1 MTSKPVSA
9 AMLAMVA
16 LATVSCSKTQDTAP
30 ERRVF
35 GDPPTIQHVDDQE
48 SVFYNKDKFIQCDFS
63 QVMSDYLCEQGGIN
77 NVQFQAGGG
86 YPPDPSRSDS
96 PVGGVFIEG
105 KYGEITLRAQVTDPN
120 SPPPPAPSNI
130 LLVSASY
137 PEPPP
142 PFKTETSLVLFDD
155 GSFNKFRFPQRIIQV
170 GLACEVDAF
179 GACHC
184 VGAKWDLTSA
194 DETAGDG
201 RYTRK
206 LAVVDKTS
214 LTYPGSEGF
223 LQDCIMRETGETP
236 ILAERGWVYNFKIE
250 AVDRQGNLAT
260 WPTKLQAVAGTSSFA
275 CSGDP
280 CGCCILLSNQ
290 RELDPPVGCRGVE
303 GSPADGYPNGVCRT
317 IWP

>member
-16 LATVSCSKTQDTAP
+16 LAAVSCSKTQDTAP

-63 QVMSDYLCEQGGIN
+63 QVMSDYLCENSIP
-77 NVQFQAGGG
+77 NVDFQPGGG
-86 YPPDPSRSDS
+86 YPPDASRPPSQA
-96 PVGGVFIEG
+96 GGVFIEG
-105 KYGEITLRAQVTDPN
+105 KYGEITLKARVTDPN

-137 PEPPP
+137 PEPPS
-142 PFKTETSLVLFDD
+142 FKTETSLVMFDD
-155 GSFNKFRFPQRIIQV
+155 GSFNKFRFPQKVIRV
-170 GLACEVDAF
+170 GLDCQVDGSGNCHCF
-179 GACHC
+179 GAR
-184 VGAKWDLTSA
+184 WNLTST
-194 DETAGDG
+194 DDTSGDG
-201 RYTRK
+201 EYTRR

-214 LTYPGSEGF
+214 LTYPGSDGF

-236 ILAERGWVYNFKIE
+236 ILASQGDVYTLKIE

-260 WPTKLQAVAGTSSFA
+260 WPTKLRAVVGTSSFG
-275 CSGDP
+275 CNGDP
-280 CGCCILLSNQ
+280 CGCCILVSDQ
-290 RELDPPVGCRGVE
+290 PDKDPPVGCRGVE
-303 GSPADGYPNGVCRT
+303 GSPAPGFPDGVCRT
-317 IWP
+317 VWP